1 MKASLPL
8 FAFHRFAAVL
18 MKEFVQMRR
27 DRLTFAMMI
36 GVPVMQLVLFGFAI
50 NMDPKALPAAVVSAE
65 ASPFSRSLVR
75 SLENTGYFRIV
86 ATPATVDEA
95 DRLLRIGSVQFVLQ
109 VPEDFSRK
117 LQRGERATVL
127 VEADATDPAA
137 TSNAIG
143 SFCFHASRSC
153 GER

>member
-1 MKASLPL
+1 M
-8 FAFHRFAAVL
+8 FALHRFLAVL

-50 NMDPKALPAAVVSAE
+50 NMDPKGLPAAVVSAE

-86 ATPATVDEA
+86 AMPATVDEA
-95 DRLLRIGSVQFVLQ
+95 DHLLLIGRVQFVLQ
-109 VPEDFSRK
+109 VPEDF
-117 LQRGERATVL
+117 
-127 VEADATDPAA
+127 
-137 TSNAIG
+137 
-143 SFCFHASRSC
+143 
-153 GER
+153 